1 MLFGNFMFCKAIKND
16 CRKLYSKMDKLSK
29 KDCFK
34 RFERVFARN
43 LSVKQDYEDTKLKRY
58 KNSRLQNFKD
68 TKIQGFYFNLFCCFT
83 GLVWFFAVLFVSH
96 RTSSLVCISTQRGI
110 MKRIRTITETL
121 QMLKQE
127 DPNTGLSEFLIRKL
141 ANNYKIRS
149 FKTGNKI
156 LIDYDSLMAFL
167 QSKEYDL
174 PMEQIVVR

>member
-1 MLFGNFMFCKAIKND
+1 MFWKAVKND
-16 CRKLYSKMDKLSK
+16 CCNLYFKMDKLP
-29 KDCFK
+29 
-34 RFERVFARN
+34 RN
-43 LSVKQDYEDTKLKRY
+43 IVSSDLKGFLQGIWALKQDCKDTKLKRY

-68 TKIQGFYFNLFCCFT
+68 TKIQEFYFNLFCCFT
-83 GLVWFFAVLFVSH
+83 GLVKFFAVLFVSH
-96 RTSSLVCISTQRGI
+96 RTSSLARISTQRGI

-121 QMLKQE
+121 QMLKKE

-167 QSKEYDL
+167 QSQDYDL